1 MAEIATLVNVNGII
15 LLLLPFFS
23 GMVYDFFQP
32 GMIFSRYGDWLFH
45 EERLEWNMPWYK
57 KPLGGCLKC
66 FHIWVCIVFIILSG
80 DISAKYLTH
89 IGVSYYILT
98 RSYYGE

>member
-1 MAEIATLVNVNGII
+1 MDGIANLVNANAVV

-23 GMVYDFFQP
+23 GMLYDFFQH
-32 GMIFSRYGDWLFH
+32 GMVFGKHGDWLFA
-45 EERLEWNMPWYK
+45 EERNGLPMPWYK

-66 FHIWVCIVFIILSG
+66 FHIWICIGFIVVSG
-80 DISAKYLTH
+80 DINAKYLPF

-98 RSYYGE
+98 YVYYGE